1 MSDLL
6 VEVQDG
12 EIFVTLPYTHY
23 TVTYYKPA
31 NSPQLLAKRFP
42 GKDDPHARLT
52 HAEVPCSRLEAR
64 QRQGARVGVDRVEDA
79 APLQFARCKNQ
90 RQGLSACPHHA

>member
-1 MSDLL
+1 MLKL
-6 VEVQDG
+6 EVLDD
-12 EIFVTLPYTHY
+12 EIIVTLPYTHY

-52 HAEVPCSRLEAR
+52 HAEFLAR
-64 QRQGARVGVDRVEDA
+64 AWKLANDKARELGWTV
-79 APLQFARCKNQ
+79 
-90 RQGLSACPHHA
+90 